1 MTKENNTDTMTA
13 ETNLIKPATTDET
26 RYAQLQDAIADNQ
39 EHIDALNHFCDAY
52 KKAYATGIV
61 PPYERKDDNE
71 NTVEIHPG
79 GEVSKENALRMVNNL
94 TLWIGAFEA
103 DRDVLRWNSYDRS
116 LNALPTP
123 TKRVNPDLSLRGISA
138 RMQGESPMMI
148 QLDREVWE
156 SQLPGAR

>member
-1 MTKENNTDTMTA
+1 MIKEDKTDTMTA
-13 ETNLIKPATTDET
+13 ETNLIKPVTPDET
-26 RYAQLQDAIADNQ
+26 RYAKLLDDIAANQ

-61 PPYERKDDNE
+61 PPYERKDDSG
-71 NTVEIHPG
+71 NTVETHPG

-103 DRDVLRWNSYDRS
+103 DRDVLRWNGYDRS

-123 TKRVNPDLSLRGISA
+123 TKRVSPDLTLRGISA

-156 SQLPGAR
+156 SQLPEAR